1 MKRKNLMTALM
12 CTVCLAVA
20 APAAVFAE
28 ETEAATE
35 VSTEEATE
43 EETEGTEETE
53 AVAERPEYTALDHV
67 TLGEYKGLNVQL
79 NLSVSEEEVDEELS
93 YYIKIADAMETVTEG
108 TVEDGDT
115 ANIDY
120 EGKLNGEAFDGGT
133 AKDYNLEIG
142 SGSFIDG
149 FEEGLIGV
157 AIGETVDLNLTFPEN
172 YFSSDLAGKEVVF
185 TVTVNEVQRMPE
197 VTDDLINTITEGEYT
212 DVESYKAYIRSYLEA
227 DAESQSDSMIKSDL
241 LTQIANT
248 CEITSYPE
256 EMVNYGVS
264 QMEAAYKEYAESFE
278 MEYEDFLSMYF
289 GMTLEEFQEEALLAV
304 QQNLQQELYLKA
316 IAETEGIEITE
327 DEYAEGC
334 EEYAALYGLESG
346 EELVE
351 TYGEDVVRISILQE
365 KVLDYLVDNAVVEV
379 VGEAETEAVTESE
392 TEA

>member
-1 MKRKNLMTALM
+1 MKRKKLMTALM

-20 APAAVFAE
+20 APDVVFAE
-28 ETEAATE
+28 ETEAVTE
-35 VSTEEATE
+35 VNTEGAAEA
-43 EETEGTEETE
+43 ETEGTEETE
-53 AVAERPEYTALDHV
+53 AVPERPEYTALDHV

-79 NLSVSEEEVDEELS
+79 DLSIAEEEVDEELR
-93 YYIKIADAMETVTEG
+93 YYIQIADVMETVTEG

-142 SGSFIDG
+142 SGSFIEG

-157 AIGETVDLNLTFPEN
+157 AIGDTVDLNLTFPEN
-172 YFSSDLAGKEVVF
+172 YFSADLAGKEVVF

-212 DVESYKAYIRSYLEA
+212 DVESYKAYIRSYLEE
-227 DAESQSDSMIKSDL
+227 DKESQRDSIIKSEL

-264 QMEAAYKEYAESFE
+264 QMEAAYKEYAESYE
-278 MEYEDFLSMYF
+278 MEYEDFLTMYF

-316 IAETEGIEITE
+316 IAEAEGIEITE
-327 DEYAEGC
+327 DEYAAGC

-346 EELVE
+346 EELVK
-351 TYGEDVVRISILQE
+351 TYGEGVVRISILQE
-365 KVLDYLVDNAVVEV
+365 KVLDYLVENAVVET
-379 VGEAETEAVTESE
+379 VGESETEAVTE